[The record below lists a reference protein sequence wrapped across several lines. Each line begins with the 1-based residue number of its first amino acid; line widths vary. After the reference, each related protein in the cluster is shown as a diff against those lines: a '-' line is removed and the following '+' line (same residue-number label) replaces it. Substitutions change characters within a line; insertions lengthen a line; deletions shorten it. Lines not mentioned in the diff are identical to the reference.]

1 MSAGP
6 GEISGDSYGFE
17 PVAVKGQFRLFGGLA
32 YVSRNLHK
40 FIVLL
45 DFKAHRSY
53 TCLYALR
60 GEGEVFRYQGVTNH
74 RQLAEDLGSAQ
85 LTSPV
90 KI

>member
-1 MSAGP
+1 VSAGL

-40 FIVLL
+40 FILLL
-45 DFKAHRSY
+45 DFKSHRSY

-60 GEGEVFRYQGVTNH
+60 GEGEVFRY
-74 RQLAEDLGSAQ
+74 RALPILGSWLQ
-85 LTSPV
+85 IWGGSIDKPR
-90 KI
+90 